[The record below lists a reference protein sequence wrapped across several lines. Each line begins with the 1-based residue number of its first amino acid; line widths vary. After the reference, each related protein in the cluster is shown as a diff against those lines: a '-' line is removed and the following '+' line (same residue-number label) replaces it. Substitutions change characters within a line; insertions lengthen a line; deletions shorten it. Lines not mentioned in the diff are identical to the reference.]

1 MNKVFNLSHRTE
13 GITNY
18 LADPEH
24 TNLFDMIQH
33 SDVSPNLDILPG
45 GPIPPNP
52 TELMARTVLEDAIE
66 KLKERYDYIILDT
79 APIAI
84 VTDTAIASRVADMCV
99 YVCRADVTPK
109 LGYQYINV
117 LRDQKKFDKLAT
129 VINSIDLNSRKSGY
143 GYGHK
148 YGYGYGHKYGYG
160 YGYGMKK

>member
-1 MNKVFNLSHRTE
+1 
-13 GITNY
+13 
-18 LADPEH
+18 
-24 TNLFDMIQH
+24 MIQH

-129 VINSIDLNSRKSGY
+129 VINSIDLSSRKQATVMAMDINTAMDMGTNM
-143 GYGHK
+143 
-148 YGYGYGHKYGYG
+148 
-160 YGYGMKK
+160 GMDMVWNEK